1 MKVSD
6 IVTKEL
12 QNKNRIIINQNV
24 FEDND
29 FIPDEILHRDEQ
41 IRNLVQILK
50 DAERGDKPN
59 NIFIYGKTGTGKTLC
74 TKSVVTEIKK
84 FNNQI
89 HTIYCNMNGIKTIFS
104 LIQKLANSLSG
115 DKVKG
120 RGTSLARA
128 YEIMWSNLN
137 ILDGILI
144 LILDE
149 IDYLDTSEFL
159 YSILRFQKENL
170 NNLKISIIGISNS
183 ITFTQRL
190 DPRVLSSLGE
200 ENIVFP
206 IYHLEEI
213 SDIIQKR
220 AELGFKNGVNCL
232 DQSVI
237 PLCSAIAIQQSGDAR
252 LAIQLLKTAAL
263 IAERDALEFISEKHV
278 YEARVKIERDHVVEL
293 ILDLPMQSKIVIM
306 SIIFLKNKGNNIPS
320 TTEIYKKYS
329 DLARLVDIDILT
341 HRRISDIMS
350 EMDMMDIV
358 NVELCYKGRHGRSNK
373 YRLLIDEN
381 TILKKLHEDYRF
393 EEIIDNNRKNRY

>member
-293 ILDLPMQSKIVIM
+293 ILDLPMQSKMVIM